1 MKEWKVTC
9 YYKDPA
15 DGAIN
20 DTNIHVS
27 DQSFYGTMID
37 LGVDMSVLDH
47 IIQIEIRPL
56 NREVS

>member
-1 MKEWKVTC
+1 MNQEWKVTC

-20 DTNIHVS
+20 DVHIHVS

-37 LGVDMSVLDH
+37 LGVDLSILDH
-47 IIQIEIRPL
+47 ITQIEIRKI
-56 NREVS
+56 